1 MPGVIV
7 ILVIA
12 LMSTWSAYIIGEFK
26 RQYPACHSV
35 ADVGHMWWGPFGR
48 ELFGAVYWLM
58 MTFIAG
64 SAYLSFSIALNAIT
78 LHATCTQVFVVV
90 GVIICYGFSCIQT
103 LGKVSYIG
111 WVGLVSIITSVIVV
125 CVAVGVQDR
134 PSAAP
139 QTGPWDKDLVIL

>member
-1 MPGVIV
+1 
-7 ILVIA
+7 
-12 LMSTWSAYIIGEFK
+12 
-26 RQYPACHSV
+26 
-35 ADVGHMWWGPFGR
+35 
-48 ELFGAVYWLM
+48 M

-78 LHATCTQVFVVV
+78 LHGTCTQVFVVV

-111 WVGLVSIITSVIVV
+111 WVGLVSIIVSVITV
-125 CVAVGVQDR
+125 CIAVGVQDR

-139 QTGPWDKDLVIL
+139 QTGPWDKDLIIL